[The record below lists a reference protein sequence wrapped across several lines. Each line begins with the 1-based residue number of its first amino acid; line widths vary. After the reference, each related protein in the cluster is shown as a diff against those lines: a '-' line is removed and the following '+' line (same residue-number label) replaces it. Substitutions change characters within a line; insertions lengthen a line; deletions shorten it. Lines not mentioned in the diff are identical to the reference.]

1 MHALC
6 QVRAEL
12 PGLSEAVQIL
22 WPLVSCQDHDAA
34 NLIYILKNPSSRKVF
49 PLNSHGNFYHYIPSR
64 LGHNHALD
72 SAISCLCIVYADSP
86 AGQGVISERARQ
98 ENTKSLRALRLC
110 LDDPKCYFQ
119 SETICA
125 SIVLKLCELLTNA
138 DNGRWNQLSHGTKT
152 LIQNSDVVRFRQ
164 PFERAMLESQRAF
177 FIMQDMNSRQP
188 CFLAQSPWREFLREP
203 GETPSTTRAITLRS
217 KLGDWLV
224 DVPAQWR
231 LSGTAGK
238 TFRSADEQ
246 GEYEAPLRSPPEHHS
261 PPEYPHLLLG
271 VLDCVVNSTLILLE
285 DIMSTFA
292 SQPPQPDEPCST
304 IDYTITTQN
313 RQQTIQFAL
322 DYVRRCSTVA
332 AKPLEFG
339 LQQLWSF
346 RANQG
351 KYIKSTVDQKNE
363 VR

>member
-1 MHALC
+1 MPLRNGGS
-6 QVRAEL
+6 QTRRERLVRQGRAVHGQIEL
-12 PGLSEAVQIL
+12 WYFTE
-22 WPLVSCQDHDAA
+22 LV
-34 NLIYILKNPSSRKVF
+34 P
-49 PLNSHGNFYHYIPSR
+49 
-64 LGHNHALD
+64 
-72 SAISCLCIVYADSP
+72 IV
-86 AGQGVISERARQ
+86 
-98 ENTKSLRALRLC
+98 
-110 LDDPKCYFQ
+110 
-119 SETICA
+119 
-125 SIVLKLCELLTNA
+125 
-138 DNGRWNQLSHGTKT
+138 
-152 LIQNSDVVRFRQ
+152 
-164 PFERAMLESQRAF
+164 
-177 FIMQDMNSRQP
+177 
-188 CFLAQSPWREFLREP
+188 
-203 GETPSTTRAITLRS
+203 
-217 KLGDWLV
+217 
-224 DVPAQWR
+224 
-231 LSGTAGK
+231 
-238 TFRSADEQ
+238 RSADEQ

-271 VLDCVVNSTLILLE
+271 VLDCVVNSTLILLK

-322 DYVRRCSTVA
+322 GYVRRCSTVA